1 MIHGTFPFAKFGFLL
16 FKQIARPIHKRIVLS
31 AKRNNILRKRLCI
44 PLAESF
50 HKLDVRIRFF
60 HEDWSKIKK
69 VKLMDEKNAVD
80 TGAYIIAELLTM
92 LGIITVLLFEFKDYS
107 NSTLE
112 LENKHYKDNMVL
124 NETICKL
131 EDRIANQSREVDEL
145 YVLFEQLQ
153 LCICKRNQ

>member
-1 MIHGTFPFAKFGFLL
+1 MIHGTFPLAKFGFIL
-16 FKQIARPIHKRIVLS
+16 FKQIARPIHKKIVLS

-50 HKLDVRIRFF
+50 YKLDVRIRFF

-69 VKLMDEKNAVD
+69 VKLMDEKSAID
-80 TGAYIIAELLTM
+80 TGAYIMAELITM
-92 LGIITVLLFEFKDYS
+92 VGIITVILFEFKDYS
-107 NSTLE
+107 KSTLE

-131 EDRIANQSREVDEL
+131 EDRIDDQSKQVDEL
-145 YVLFEQLQ
+145 YVLLEQLQ
-153 LCICKRNQ
+153 SCICKRKQ